1 MTRPPQTVSQSIA
14 RPPLIPP
21 ALRLG
26 DVLRVAAGRQRFGDK
41 TALIWGEQRCTYAE
55 LNALANRAA
64 HALQALGVRRG
75 ERVALL
81 ARNCPEYV
89 WLYFALAKLGA
100 VLVPVSFWY
109 RSGEIE
115 YTLRQSG
122 TTTFLYEARFAPQAT
137 AALQAYGDVR
147 HVVVWG
153 QSPGR
158 GAAGEGVLELGALM
172 ADAPAGEPDVP
183 ATAADQHII
192 LYTSGTTGFPKGAV
206 FSQGA
211 HYLHALAWALM
222 TGQHAE
228 DVGLLVYPLFHTG
241 GPDCVLLPHF
251 LVGASVVLLDGA
263 DPAAMLGAI
272 ERHRATNVFCV
283 PTVWRRL
290 LAALQGGRYD
300 VASVRRCLGS
310 SDTLPADLLDA
321 ILHHFDAEVYVTYG
335 LTEAGWY
342 PDLRQAHRPPARD
355 KSTRWPAAS
364 LVGADR
370 APLEP
375 APGHGA
381 DLTAPATVMAT
392 LATMSARWLPRGP
405 TLMDGYWDL
414 PEKTAE
420 SWPESWLR
428 TGDLGYFDSEGY
440 LYLAGRAKDMIVSG
454 GKRST
459 LWRWEKL
466 LRTLPGVGDVALISV
481 PDREWGESVLAC
493 VVRSPSPEGRP
504 SPGRPSRTSSAGAP
518 GRLQAR
524 ARAWSSS
531 TISPMTG
538 ATGKVQKG
546 VLRDRFLE
554 RYLQEGNDDTAN
566 HHDTWPATRDEQIA
580 SRTWRPWCER
590 RTSCGTRSGWALL
603 AQLHLRRA
611 HAGACAG
618 LARTL
623 GRDEGADARAVEY
636 AATLHDVTKS
646 YDGEIIVGPDRK
658 RVLDENGYWKNAT
671 LPTDEQSHRAL
682 RPDGPWWHAAQRVRQ
697 AHRRCPARRSRR
709 AERLSRPGR
718 DQAIREHLMAGGG
731 PPSKA
736 RPLRLDTIDANIG
749 LPAFYR
755 NIQISLARTTSSR
768 AGDSF
773 VEWLGEPPG
782 VSGGLP
788 QKIPRGSTASSG
800 TSSPR

>member
-272 ERHRATNVFCV
+272 ERHRATNVFCA

-335 LTEAGWY
+335 LTEAACILTYARLTG
-342 PDLRQAHRPPARD
+342 HRRD
-355 KSTRWPAAS
+355 KIHSVGRPHP
-364 LVGADR
+364 LVEVQI

-381 DLTAPATVMAT
+381 DPLPAPRHGDGHAGDNVGEVIA
-392 LATMSARWLPRGP
+392 RGP

-420 SWPESWLR
+420 SLAGGWLR

-454 GKRST
+454 GEKVYPVEV
-459 LWRWEKL
+459 EKL
-466 LRTLPGVGDVALISV
+466 LRTLPGVGDVALIGV

-493 VVRSPSPEGRP
+493 VVRSPSPEGRALTGAALQDFV
-504 SPGRPSRTSSAGAP
+504 GRHLAGYKRP
-518 GRLQAR
+518 RYVEFVDNL
-524 ARAWSSS
+524 
-531 TISPMTG
+531 PMTG

-546 VLRDRFLE
+546 VLRDRFRE
-554 RYLQEGNDDTAN
+554 RYLQGG
-566 HHDTWPATRDEQIA
+566 
-580 SRTWRPWCER
+580 ER
-590 RTSCGTRSGWALL
+590 
-603 AQLHLRRA
+603 
-611 HAGACAG
+611 
-618 LARTL
+618 
-623 GRDEGADARAVEY
+623 
-636 AATLHDVTKS
+636 
-646 YDGEIIVGPDRK
+646 
-658 RVLDENGYWKNAT
+658 
-671 LPTDEQSHRAL
+671 
-682 RPDGPWWHAAQRVRQ
+682 
-697 AHRRCPARRSRR
+697 
-709 AERLSRPGR
+709 
-718 DQAIREHLMAGGG
+718 
-731 PPSKA
+731 
-736 RPLRLDTIDANIG
+736 
-749 LPAFYR
+749 
-755 NIQISLARTTSSR
+755 
-768 AGDSF
+768 
-773 VEWLGEPPG
+773 
-782 VSGGLP
+782 
-788 QKIPRGSTASSG
+788 
-800 TSSPR
+800 